1 MSTHEAESSSPL
13 DTVLMLLVVLILGA
27 AIFGFYYFETD
38 FNVAVRVGGL
48 FAGMG
53 LAIAVLMQTAN
64 GKAMWTYIKGSQ
76 VEMRKVVWPTR
87 RDSVMTTI
95 MILIV
100 VMILGAFLY
109 GIDAILLWGVKILTG
124 RG

>member
-1 MSTHEAESSSPL
+1 MSTHEAESSSAL
-13 DTVLMLLVVLILGA
+13 DNVLMLLVVLILGT
-27 AIFGFYYFETD
+27 AIFGFYYFETEY
-38 FNVAVRVGGL
+38 NVAVRVGGM

-53 LAIAVLMQTAN
+53 LAIAVLMQTAS

-100 VMILGAFLY
+100 VMILGVF
-109 GIDAILLWGVKILTG
+109 LWGVDALLLEAVQFLTG

>member
-1 MSTHEAESSSPL
+1 MSSHEAEASSPL
-13 DTVLMLLVVLILGA
+13 DNVLMLLVVLILGT
-27 AIFGFYYFETD
+27 AIFGFYYFETEY
-38 FNVAVRVGGL
+38 NVAVRVGGM

-53 LAIAVLMQTAN
+53 LAIAVLMQTAS

-100 VMILGAFLY
+100 VLILGVF
-109 GIDAILLWGVKILTG
+109 LWGVDALLLEAVQFLTG